1 MSATTTTQNLI
12 DTLTY
17 AVATDGLA
25 AHRDEIVA
33 VADQAG
39 AVGVCGLLV
48 EVLLDEREPE
58 VVRERA
64 LGAVTRRLA
73 ELLACEEQT
82 RAAAAATSPAATGPR
97 TPALV

>member
-12 DTLTY
+12 DTLAY

-25 AHRDEIVA
+25 AHREEITA
-33 VADQAG
+33 VADQAS
-39 AVGVCGLLV
+39 AVGVCALLV
-48 EVLLDEREPE
+48 DVLLDGSEPD

-73 ELLACEEQT
+73 ELLACDDK
-82 RAAAAATSPAATGPR
+82 AATTATATAPDTGR

>member
-1 MSATTTTQNLI
+1 MSATTQNLI
-12 DTLTY
+12 DALTY

-25 AHRDEIVA
+25 AHRDEVVA
-33 VADQAG
+33 VADQAS
-39 AVGVCGLLV
+39 AVGVGPVLV
-48 EVLLDEREPE
+48 DVLLDENEPE

-73 ELLACEEQT
+73 ELLACSDEART
-82 RAAAAATSPAATGPR
+82 AAGPTAPEGDR